1 MGEHRKLGED
11 QYTVSRKVKRTKTRH
26 MFLRSLQQP
35 STLAMKLTL
44 APIFPLF
51 FAVSAFGNP
60 VATDNAIDELDPRQL
75 NCDIARKTICYTP
88 PRVQGLTFLFYTECL
103 QTIFTQTAGIIQP
116 CGAALQSLEKV
127 GEDILTGEFPPSEPI
142 NS

>member
-60 VATDNAIDELDPRQL
+60 VTADNAIDELDPRQL
-75 NCDIARKTICYTP
+75 NCDIARKIYLLYPSTS
-88 PRVQGLTFLFYTECL
+88 PRTDL
-103 QTIFTQTAGIIQP
+103 
-116 CGAALQSLEKV
+116 SLLYRMPANDLYPNCRHHSAVWGGFAK
-127 GEDILTGEFPPSEPI
+127 P
-142 NS
+142 